1 MDNANR
7 YAKAVPFSVIPLL
20 VLPGMQLDPTGTE
33 SILVSFLTPNIT
45 EGIDHYLAK
54 LQAVDLSDIHCT
66 VSAADELHDCELF
79 GLEPA
84 TKYTITAQACL
95 EGDLGCGISVE
106 NTSVTEPMG
115 ELPKTGLD
123 SFLTVHFSSV
133 CL

>member
-1 MDNANR
+1 M
-7 YAKAVPFSVIPLL
+7 
-20 VLPGMQLDPTGTE
+20 DPTGTE

-54 LQAVDLSDIHCT
+54 LQTVNTSDIHCT
-66 VSAADELHDCELF
+66 VSATEEPHDCELL

-95 EGDLGCGISVE
+95 KGHLGCGKSVE

-115 ELPKTGLD
+115 ELSKTGLI

-133 CL
+133 TP